1 MSYRNNLQKGDRVVH
16 AETKRPGDVKW
27 AAESSVWAGVVWQG
41 TKSPQQVHVSKL
53 RLVVNGVPEDVPPI
67 DGEIPAAVS
76 ADRIAAPA
84 TAPRVRVDSTGE
96 PGALAVLKRE
106 RAALTAEMDALNAAF
121 RVAKAKAERLDK
133 AIAVLE
139 GTSE

>member
-67 DGEIPAAVS
+67 DGEIPASVS
-76 ADRIAAPA
+76 ADRIDPS
-84 TAPRVRVDSTGE
+84 PVSTPDG
-96 PGALAVLKRE
+96 L
-106 RAALTAEMDALNAAF
+106 AAL
-121 RVAKAKAERLDK
+121 RAERRVLTDEMQRLNDTYRIAKGKADRIDK
-133 AIAVLE
+133 AISVLE
-139 GTSE
+139 GRDVP